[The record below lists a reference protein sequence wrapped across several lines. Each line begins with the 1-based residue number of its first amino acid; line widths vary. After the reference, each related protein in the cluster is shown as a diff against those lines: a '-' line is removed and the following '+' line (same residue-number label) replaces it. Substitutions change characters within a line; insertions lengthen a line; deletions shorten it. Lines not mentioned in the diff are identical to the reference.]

1 MRTVALE
8 GFSVTLPPGWSEL
21 IEDATYSDPEA
32 LPPAAFAAEGGP
44 GTFYVTELP
53 LDPDEEGPPADPAA
67 MEALACAWGER
78 RGLGA
83 PLACTSEQEP
93 HGALAAASYR
103 VATDFV
109 AVWFLANGDAVLCAS
124 YVCPW
129 DDREVER
136 AAREAI
142 AASLRIT

>member
-8 GFSVTLPPGWSEL
+8 GFTITLPPGWSEL
-21 IEDATYSDPEA
+21 IEDATYSDPEQ
-32 LPPAAFAAEGGP
+32 LPPAAFATEHGP

-53 LDPDEEGPPADPAA
+53 LDPDEDPPADPAA
-67 MEALACAWGER
+67 MEALARAWGER

-83 PLACTSEQEP
+83 PLACTSERWP
-93 HGALAAASYR
+93 HAAVAAASYR

-109 AVWFLANGDAVLCAS
+109 AVWFLADGDAVLCAS

-129 DDREVER
+129 DAREVER
-136 AAREAI
+136 AARETI